1 MSSPDLLVWIRP
13 VAATGATL
21 IQSAPASAS
30 APGQAAPATGAA
42 PAGTA
47 QETPAGGGS
56 PPSAVESFFGGSL
69 LVPLI
74 ACMAIFYFFMIG
86 PERKQRKKREQMLA
100 NLQKGAKV
108 MTTGGLYGSVAQI
121 QDQVVTLQI
130 ADGVRV
136 RYALSAIQTVVED
149 ETAEPDKAD
158 KKP

>member
-1 MSSPDLLVWIRP
+1 MSSPVLLVWIEP
-13 VAATGATL
+13 VAASGAA
-21 IQSAPASAS
+21 IP
-30 APGQAAPATGAA
+30 QAAPASGPPA
-42 PAGTA
+42 PAAGTSQDAPAPGGA
-47 QETPAGGGS
+47 QPGAT
-56 PPSAVESFFGGSL
+56 ESFFGGGM

-100 NLQKGAKV
+100 NLQKGMKV

-136 RYALSAIQTVVED
+136 RYALSAIQTVVEE
-149 ETAEPDKAD
+149 ETAEPEKTD
-158 KKP
+158 KKT